1 MKSSFEPI
9 MNTMTE
15 HKFIAR
21 SAEEMQQLGYDIG
34 IRLKAAAVLR
44 LNGDLGSGKTCFVQG
59 LAKGLGVPEGYYI
72 TSPTYALI
80 HGYPGRLPLVHVDL
94 YRIHDESDAESIG
107 LWELID
113 EENVVAVEWA
123 DRLEDAYWPT
133 STLTV
138 EIKIADDET
147 RHIRLIGSGLQM
159 VDLIK
164 EVF

>member
-1 MKSSFEPI
+1 
-9 MNTMTE
+9 MNSKVE
-15 HKFIAR
+15 KNLVAR
-21 SAEEMQQLGYDIG
+21 STHEMQQLGFDIG
-34 IRLKAAAVLR
+34 MRLEAAAVLR

-72 TSPTYALI
+72 TSPTYALV
-80 HGYPGRLPLVHVDL
+80 HDYPGRLPLVHVDL
-94 YRIHDESDAESIG
+94 YRIYDESDAESIG

-113 EENVVAVEWA
+113 QENVVAVEWA

-138 EIKIADDET
+138 EIKIADDQT

-159 VDLIK
+159 TDLIR
-164 EVF
+164 EVC